1 MIITDAALAPSFQPL
16 INQKIAD
23 GLTATIVTTN
33 AYGNYSGI
41 YANYTG
47 TESHTNDPMG
57 AAGLEADQIRQ
68 FIANAYANWGTRW
81 VLLGGDTTVIPM
93 REVYASSG
101 TTVDDALP
109 TDMYYAC
116 PNGPWD
122 SSGSSLWGTTTDG
135 AGGGDI
141 DLVPEVY
148 VGRAPVETASQT
160 TNFVDKTILNETT
173 RNPNPDTSA
182 WLSCH
187 LDSRTNGAVTNT
199 RHHQQ
204 RPAGGLGFRP
214 DATINRRPSG
224 GIPRTSR
231 VLSTS

>member
-1 MIITDAALAPSFQPL
+1 
-16 INQKIAD
+16 
-23 GLTATIVTTN
+23 
-33 AYGNYSGI
+33 
-41 YANYTG
+41 
-47 TESHTNDPMG
+47 MG

-68 FIANAYANWGTRW
+68 FIADAYANWGTRW

-93 REVYASSG
+93 RNVCVSPERPSTRA
-101 TTVDDALP
+101 AHRQ
-109 TDMYYAC
+109 YYAC

-141 DLVPEVY
+141 DLMPEVY

-160 TNFVDKTILNETT
+160 TNFVNKTILNETT

-182 WLSCH
+182 WLSC
-187 LDSRTNGAVTNT
+187 LSDSETDGDGHEQ

-204 RPAGGLGFRP
+204 RPAGGLECRP
-214 DATINRRPSG
+214 DQLSIDG
-224 GIPRTSR
+224 HR
-231 VLSTS
+231 VGLPG